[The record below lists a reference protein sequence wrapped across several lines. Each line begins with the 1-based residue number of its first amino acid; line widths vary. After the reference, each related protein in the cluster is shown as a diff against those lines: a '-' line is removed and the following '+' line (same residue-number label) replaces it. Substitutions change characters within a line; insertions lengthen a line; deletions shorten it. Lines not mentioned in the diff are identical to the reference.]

1 MKDKTMSPK
10 ERAYSWVYASRRSA
24 YDCGTSDVILANQVS
39 AYIEIAEREKDAL
52 KLECE
57 RLRRELDDATGVA
70 R

>member
-1 MKDKTMSPK
+1 MRNKELSPK
-10 ERAYSWVYASRRSA
+10 ERAYRWVYASRRSA

-39 AYIEIAEREKDAL
+39 GYIEIAEREKDAL

-57 RLRRELDDATGVA
+57 RLRLELDDAIGVV